1 MKSVVLIDDHAFIR
15 AGIFDALPKSEYE
28 VIGQAASKSEALAL
42 LNSLSPDF
50 CIVDLNLGDGLGSD
64 LIAELKRRDLKTKF
78 IVLTMD
84 DDDLTLQRA
93 KLSGADAYIL
103 KSTPIDTLIN
113 CLSELSKSNSVFQ
126 IAGRIMPKKILKSF
140 ELTKREIEILQ
151 LLGSGVTASVMG
163 QRLFL
168 TEATIKTHLSA
179 IYRKLDAS
187 NRSQALSIALENNL
201 IKKQ

>member
-1 MKSVVLIDDHAFIR
+1 MKSVVVIDDHTFIR
-15 AGIFDALPKSEYE
+15 AGITDALPKSEYS
-28 VIGQAASKSEALAL
+28 VIGQAASKSEGLAL

-64 LIAELKRRDLKTKF
+64 LICELKKRDLPTKF

-84 DDDLTLQRA
+84 DDDLTLQKA
-93 KLSGADAYIL
+93 KTSGADAYIL

-113 CLSELSKSNSVFQ
+113 CLSELSKTTSGFQ
-126 IAGRIMPKKILKSF
+126 IAGRIMPRKISKNF

-151 LLGSGVTASVMG
+151 LLGAGITAAVMG

-179 IYRKLDAS
+179 IYRKLGAS
-187 NRSQALSIALENNL
+187 NRSQALSIAFENNL
-201 IKKQ
+201 IQK